1 MVYSLSLRRYFAS
14 VYIHFAV
21 KKKVILVLIILI
33 PSLIYFFFELSEVN
47 FKKMAYY
54 GPKTLGAT
62 GDTIYY
68 TVPESALEFGKVWEE
83 KTTDTSGAEMLVRIF
98 QKDSSKKQS
107 GAQLVLFVDK
117 TQQEK
122 LAGLLE
128 FEKYKK
134 EKLDMLDVYII
145 QYISAP
151 SKQNVNYY
159 ETYLKDSLGITMT
172 NFFFRT
178 INVGKAEKYDSIRKI
193 FFKQKP
199 IHVFNYFAVLV
210 DKDRHIRGY
219 YDPTYISEVKRMI
232 EEYKHL
238 VLKDEHANMQDV
250 NKIEKK

>member
-1 MVYSLSLRRYFAS
+1 
-14 VYIHFAV
+14 
-21 KKKVILVLIILI
+21 
-33 PSLIYFFFELSEVN
+33 
-47 FKKMAYY
+47 MAYY
-54 GPKTLGAT
+54 GPKTIDAK

-68 TVPESALEFGKVWEE
+68 TVPESALEFGKIWQESKVDSAGNPYSVAYFE
-83 KTTDTSGAEMLVRIF
+83 
-98 QKDSSKKQS
+98 KDSSKKQS
-107 GAQLVLFVDK
+107 GAKLVLFVDK
-117 TQQEK
+117 NQQEK

-145 QYISAP
+145 QTQSSDTYPLKNNS
-151 SKQNVNYY
+151 NYY
-159 ETYLKDSLGITMT
+159 DEYLKDSLGITMN
-172 NFFFRT
+172 NFFYRALR
-178 INVGKAEKYDSIRKI
+178 VYEREEYDSIRKI
-193 FFKQKP
+193 FFNQKP

-210 DKDRHIRGY
+210 DKERHIRGY

>member
-1 MVYSLSLRRYFAS
+1 
-14 VYIHFAV
+14 
-21 KKKVILVLIILI
+21 
-33 PSLIYFFFELSEVN
+33 
-47 FKKMAYY
+47 
-54 GPKTLGAT
+54 
-62 GDTIYY
+62 
-68 TVPESALEFGKVWEE
+68 
-83 KTTDTSGAEMLVRIF
+83 
-98 QKDSSKKQS
+98 
-107 GAQLVLFVDK
+107 
-117 TQQEK
+117 
-122 LAGLLE
+122 
-128 FEKYKK
+128 
-134 EKLDMLDVYII
+134 LDVYII